1 MGRGLG
7 SWALRVAVTAL
18 GALVLGP
25 AGALAQAVCA
35 DCHDEVAVRSP
46 MHAVFTCQDCHFD
59 VDPEDHPGP
68 PVELSSRAV
77 CAQCHDPGSGLIE
90 GAHRQVGCSDCHGA
104 AHDVLPPA
112 DAASPLEPRR
122 QLATCGSC
130 HGDPPELLDGY
141 RSSVHGWALH
151 RAGLVHAA
159 PSCTDCHGGHEL
171 FAAEDTRSQV
181 HQGAVPTT
189 CGSCHLGIL
198 EDWQEL
204 SAHGVA
210 WRAGDPEAP
219 VCTTCHASHE
229 IEPPRIE
236 AQRLKS
242 PQDCGGCHG
251 ESYAT
256 YRDSFHGKATDLGFL
271 TAATCS
277 DCHTPHANLPA
288 SDPRASIH
296 PENLQATC
304 GTCHGAVTVAFTSF
318 DPHADPRDASRNL
331 PLHVIWRAMTTL
343 LVVVFGFFGLHALL
357 WLQRSVVALVRG
369 ELAGGHPPRGPYVR
383 RFTSSQRWTHVVV
396 VVTFLTLAATGLP
409 LHFHYA
415 GWAQVVADLFGG
427 VAGARVLHRLAAIA
441 TFGYFAFH
449 VGQLFVRG
457 VVRREEGMLWGWGS
471 LVPRPKDLA
480 DLGANLRYFLY
491 LGRRPRLDRWTYW
504 EKFDYFA
511 VFWGV
516 AIIGF
521 SGLMLWFPRFF
532 TSFLPGWALN
542 AAAVVHGEEALLA
555 VGFIF
560 VFHFF
565 HTHLRPESFPL
576 DPVIFTGSMPLERF
590 QEERPLE
597 YQRLLDRGELDD
609 LLVPPPTEEQ
619 LRWAHGFGFTAVAV
633 GVSLVLAI
641 LWGVLAY

>member
-1 MGRGLG
+1 MGGRFGRA
-7 SWALRVAVTAL
+7 SIVTAL
-18 GALVLGP
+18 ATLVGIV
-25 AGALAQAVCA
+25 AQPSTARAQVCA
-35 DCHDEVAVRSP
+35 DCHDDIVVTSP
-46 MHAVFTCQDCHFD
+46 MHAPFSCQDCHGD
-59 VDPEDHPGP
+59 IDLDLHPDEP
-68 PVELSSRAV
+68 SVLSSRAI
-77 CAQCHDPGSGLIE
+77 CAQCHEPGPGLTA
-90 GAHRQVGCSDCHGA
+90 GPHREIGCTECHGG
-104 AHDVLPPA
+104 AHDVVPA
-112 DAASPLEPRR
+112 NDPGSPLEPRQ
-122 QLATCGSC
+122 QLATCGAC
-130 HGDPPELLDGY
+130 HGEPPELLEGY
-141 RSSVHGWALH
+141 RASVHGWALH

-171 FAAEDTRSQV
+171 YPAADPRSTVFHDQ
-181 HQGAVPTT
+181 VPTT

-198 EDWQEL
+198 EEWREL

-210 WRAGDPEAP
+210 WAEQHPEAP
-219 VCTTCHASHE
+219 VCTTCHASHA

-236 AQRLKS
+236 TQRLKS

-296 PENLQATC
+296 SDRVQATC
-304 GTCHGAVTVAFTSF
+304 GACHGEVSLAFASF
-318 DPHADPRDASRNL
+318 DPHADPRDPERNL
-331 PLHVIWRAMTTL
+331 ALHVIWRAMTTL

-357 WLQRSVVALVRG
+357 WLQRSVVALGRG
-369 ELAGGHPPRGPYVR
+369 ELTGGHLDRGPYVR
-383 RFTSSQRWTHVVV
+383 RFTPSQRWTHVVV
-396 VVTFLTLAATGLP
+396 IVTFLTLAATGLP

-457 VVRREEGMLWGWGS
+457 VLRREEGMLWGWSS

-480 DLGANLRYFLY
+480 DLWANLRYFLY

-532 TSFLPGWALN
+532 TSFLPGWTLN
-542 AAAVVHGEEALLA
+542 TAAVVHGEEALLA

-597 YQRLLDRGELDD
+597 YQRLVDRGELDE

-619 LRWAHGFGFTAVAV
+619 LRWARGFGFTAVAI

-641 LWGVLAY
+641 LWGVVAH